1 MTSKFDDFESSHK
14 FYLSDWESDNTTP
27 DCFELLSAYL
37 DGEVTPQERQQVQYW
52 LDNDPKIKQIY
63 TKLRQLQCKFESIPI
78 PNNQQVTADLSV
90 NVFQAI
96 DSSQRKRRVLYW
108 GGSAVAALFVAFLS
122 SFSAGEN
129 SVGFKIANTVEK
141 QNSDSIMVAVAVNK
155 PAVKIP
161 KASVSSSNLTDEK

>member
-1 MTSKFDDFESSHK
+1 MTSKFDDFESSHE

-37 DGEVTPQERQQVQYW
+37 DNEVTPQERQQVQFW

-63 TKLRQLQCKFESIPI
+63 TKLRQLHCEFESIPL
-78 PNNQQVTADLSV
+78 PTNQQVTADLSV

-96 DSSQRKRRVLYW
+96 DRAQRKRRVLYW
-108 GGSAVAALFVAFLS
+108 GGSAVAALFVAILS
-122 SFSAGEN
+122 GLSPGEN
-129 SVGFKIANTVEK
+129 LGFKMANSVEK
-141 QNSDSIMVAVAVNK
+141 QNHESMMVAVAVNK

-161 KASVSSSNLTDEK
+161 KASVSSSNLTDGQ